1 LLYCLPFYCKAGKAF
16 VDEAMEK
23 LSIDTDAVAASQDA
37 DLVVEAIVENL
48 EVKQKLFKTL
58 DTSVPP

>member
-1 LLYCLPFYCKAGKAF
+1 
-16 VDEAMEK
+16 MEK